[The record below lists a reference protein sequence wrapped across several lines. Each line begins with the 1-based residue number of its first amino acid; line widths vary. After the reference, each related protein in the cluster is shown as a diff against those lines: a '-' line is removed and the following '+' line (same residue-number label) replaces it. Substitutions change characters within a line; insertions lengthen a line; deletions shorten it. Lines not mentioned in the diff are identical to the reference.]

1 MAKRKLSSI
10 LIATCTSQYVTS
22 INYPY
27 QVTSINY
34 PYVQLASINYPY
46 VQLATACLFLC
57 QHTYFCCVLFCVI
70 KRFAHDKFSCIVCNP
85 FRFLDNHFVSLLLSK
100 LQAQAGR
107 RRQMMTKLSS
117 SDGESSSSFTPLIF
131 IQFARCACSLS
142 TCPQQHKTR
151 TQDSSLEF
159 ETRKGNVVIIWAY
172 RNTCRM
178 S

>member
-22 INYPY
+22 INYRY
-27 QVTSINY
+27 QVT
-34 PYVQLASINYPY
+34 SINYPY

-70 KRFAHDKFSCIVCNP
+70 KRFAHDTFSCIVCNP

-117 SDGESSSSFTPLIF
+117 SDGENESSSSFTPLIF